1 MKRNT
6 RRAQSR
12 AARTAAD
19 ADAVSDVAA
28 RLHSAAI
35 HLLRG
40 LRRED
45 DASGMSAARL
55 SALSVLVFGGACTLG
70 ELAAAEQVSAPTMSR
85 LARALEAEGLVERA
99 ADDVDGRVVW
109 LRATAKARRA
119 LAAARARR
127 LRRLRE
133 DLGGLDADELDTL
146 SAAADLIERMLAGP
160 GARSRGAPSG
170 G

>member
-55 SALSVLVFGGACTLG
+55 SALSVLVFGGEILHDSFAVFALK
-70 ELAAAEQVSAPTMSR
+70 LRKHADSRAEE
-85 LARALEAEGLVERA
+85 ARDRRNAMR
-99 ADDVDGRVVW
+99 DGW
-109 LRATAKARRA
+109 PQEHA
-119 LAAARARR
+119 
-127 LRRLRE
+127 
-133 DLGGLDADELDTL
+133 
-146 SAAADLIERMLAGP
+146 S
-160 GARSRGAPSG
+160 
-170 G
+170 